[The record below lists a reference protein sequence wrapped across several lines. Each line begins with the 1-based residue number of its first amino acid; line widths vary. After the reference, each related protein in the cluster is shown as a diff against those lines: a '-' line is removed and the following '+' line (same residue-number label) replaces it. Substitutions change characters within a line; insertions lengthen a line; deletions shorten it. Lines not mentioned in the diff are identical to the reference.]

1 MAKVI
6 DTVAD
11 CKLLFNSPVKNESA
25 LILLRSRLRAITQRM
40 GFPERKQENM
50 LLVASEMVSN
60 QLKHAAGCGL
70 IQLWQQP
77 GPVLDMLALDYGPG
91 IANLERAQRDGY
103 SSVNT
108 LGKGLGSISRL
119 SDDSYIYTQPANASG
134 VKKWNGAVFLAR
146 FYPPNTVFE
155 GLMPPK
161 FEVGL
166 FSRSLSDDRYNGDR
180 IYMHHDNG
188 KLRWLHLDGL
198 GHGEHAQAATANLG
212 AHLAHCDTSDALL
225 TAIDRQLKETRGAV
239 AIATEFNLHGRSLN
253 ILGVGDMHAHLMDQD
268 EMKNLSFSPGIL
280 GKEHKK
286 TLPFRLDYSKNSL
299 IISCSDGIR
308 RNWEASSFNGLF
320 QQHPQMIA
328 YTLGNIMCRISDDQ
342 SVCVV
347 RTD

>member
-161 FEVGL
+161 FEVVYILFLAKVLRQASALFKICVIRVICGL
-166 FSRSLSDDRYNGDR
+166 SPRSAMSPSPIGFRVFEAMLCPRVAVNSS
-180 IYMHHDNG
+180 
-188 KLRWLHLDGL
+188 
-198 GHGEHAQAATANLG
+198 AATK
-212 AHLAHCDTSDALL
+212 
-225 TAIDRQLKETRGAV
+225 KEV
-239 AIATEFNLHGRSLN
+239 APH
-253 ILGVGDMHAHLMDQD
+253 
-268 EMKNLSFSPGIL
+268 
-280 GKEHKK
+280 
-286 TLPFRLDYSKNSL
+286 
-299 IISCSDGIR
+299 
-308 RNWEASSFNGLF
+308 
-320 QQHPQMIA
+320 
-328 YTLGNIMCRISDDQ
+328 
-342 SVCVV
+342 
-347 RTD
+347 